1 MDIGSRRPIVYF
13 PDYKEIG
20 NIKTFYPNQVLQRI
34 SHAYFGVDP
43 APPALVASQEELR
56 NFLRQ
61 PWEYPY
67 PTREE
72 GSPSMGKK
80 KTTSN
85 VSFSR
90 DGQAESGGTRIEL
103 HRVEDSPEHE
113 KAPRQRI
120 GF

>member
-1 MDIGSRRPIVYF
+1 
-13 PDYKEIG
+13 
-20 NIKTFYPNQVLQRI
+20 
-34 SHAYFGVDP
+34 
-43 APPALVASQEELR
+43 
-56 NFLRQ
+56 
-61 PWEYPY
+61 
-67 PTREE
+67 
-72 GSPSMGKK
+72 MGKK

>member
-1 MDIGSRRPIVYF
+1 MPI
-13 PDYKEIG
+13 
-20 NIKTFYPNQVLQRI
+20 L
-34 SHAYFGVDP
+34 GVD
-43 APPALVASQEELR
+43 PALVASQEELR

-72 GSPSMGKK
+72 GSPSMKK